1 MVTEQKH
8 RADPLDEWADRDY
21 PVAEDMDFQR
31 TTWTAERFGWTAV
44 LVLMLLAF
52 AGLFSVGPL
61 SSVEK
66 GDDSGALTA
75 RYEYFHRAGAKD
87 VMELTLVPLDGSG
100 AQLRFDAAFLRAFT
114 IERVQ
119 PEPREW
125 RGEADGAVL
134 VFAPTEGRSFAVQV
148 GLLPEVVG
156 SVRARVSLD
165 RQAQLPLSFF
175 IYP

>member
-1 MVTEQKH
+1 MAAEQK
-8 RADPLDEWADRDY
+8 RQADPLDEWSDRDY

-31 TTWTAERFGWTAV
+31 ATWMTERIGWV
-44 LVLMLLAF
+44 VVVILMLLAL

-61 SSVEK
+61 SSVEAS
-66 GDDSGALTA
+66 DDSGALNA
-75 RYEYFHRAGAKD
+75 RYEYFHRAGAGD

-100 AQLRFDAAFLRAFT
+100 AQLRFDSAFLRAFT
-114 IERVQ
+114 IEQVQ

-134 VFAPTEGRSFAVQV
+134 VFPPTEGRSFTVQLS
-148 GLLPEVVG
+148 LLPEIVG
-156 SVRARVSLD
+156 PVQARISLD